1 MRTNDLKGLLQAL
14 QRQPTLPKYKAG
26 RVLGWGRRL
35 TDQAVRDG
43 QMPITSPGAAFQF
56 FPTDAN
62 GRAPS
67 SRPAFYARFRKT
79 TSEWEVRADDDII
92 QTEILA

>member
-1 MRTNDLKGLLQAL
+1 MRQIGAISGKGIGATIRTKDLKGLLQAL

-43 QMPITSPGAAFQF
+43 QMPIIPGPKDNV
-56 FPTDAN
+56 PTAWIRRQLQIDDA
-62 GRAPS
+62 
-67 SRPAFYARFRKT
+67 
-79 TSEWEVRADDDII
+79 
-92 QTEILA
+92 